1 MNNFLAIDIGN
12 THITVGVY
20 EGDRL
25 IVVFSINSK
34 AEYSENEYYHIFEEN
49 FCKNNCLSL
58 NFIGCGISSV
68 VPELT
73 NKVES
78 AVEKLLNIDTRIIH
92 SGLKLNFNNKYKEPL
107 KLGID
112 RICSVSASI
121 DKYGHSLIIGD
132 FGTATTIEVVNKNF
146 DYLGGII
153 MPGLKTMVDSLHIKT
168 SQLPEVDLSFPE
180 SIIGDSTDSCI
191 KSGVLYG
198 SLFVFETF
206 IKKIQEELGYK
217 CKIIVTGG
225 FSNLISL
232 KTEMIDIIDKYLVLD
247 GIKII
252 YQNNF
257 I

>member
-1 MNNFLAIDIGN
+1 MKNFLAIDIGN

-20 EGDRL
+20 NGDRL
-25 IVVFSINSK
+25 ILVFSINSK
-34 AEYSENEYYHIFEEN
+34 AEYSEVEYYNIFEEN

-73 NKVES
+73 SKVKS
-78 AVEKLLNIDTRIIH
+78 AVERFLRIEARVIH
-92 SGLKLNFNNKYKEPL
+92 SYLKLNFNNKYKEPL

-112 RICSVSASI
+112 RICSVSAGVY
-121 DKYGHSLIIGD
+121 KYGHSLIIGD

-153 MPGLKTMVDSLHIKT
+153 MPGLKTMVKSLHDKT
-168 SQLPEVDLSFPE
+168 SQLPEVDLNFPE
-180 SIIGDSTDSCI
+180 SVIGNNTHSCI
-191 KSGVLYG
+191 KSGILYG
-198 SLFVFETF
+198 SLFMFETF
-206 IKKIQEELGYK
+206 IKKFQKELGYK

-225 FSNLISL
+225 FSDLISS
-232 KTEMIDIIDKYLVLD
+232 KTKMVDFIDKYLVLD
-247 GIKII
+247 GIRVI
-252 YQNNF
+252 YQDNF

>member
-1 MNNFLAIDIGN
+1 MKNFLAIDIGN

-20 EGDRL
+20 EGERL
-25 IVVFSINSK
+25 ILVFSVNSIL
-34 AEYSENEYYHIFEEN
+34 EYSENEYYLIFEEN
-49 FCKNNCLSL
+49 FNRYNFLSL
-58 NFIGCGISSV
+58 DFVGCGISSV

-73 NKVES
+73 NKVKR
-78 AVEKLLNIDTRIIH
+78 AVEKLLKIESKIIH
-92 SGLKLNFNNKYKEPL
+92 SGLKLNFNNKYKEPT

-112 RICSVSASI
+112 RICSVSAGVN
-121 DKYGHSLIIGD
+121 KYGHSLIIGD

-153 MPGLKTMVDSLHIKT
+153 MPGLKTMVDSLHTKT
-168 SQLPEVDLSFPE
+168 SQLPEVDINFPE
-180 SIIGDSTDSCI
+180 SIIGNSTDSCI

-206 IKKIQEELGYK
+206 IKKFQEELGYK

-232 KTEMIDIIDKYLVLD
+232 KTKKIDFIEKYLVLD
-247 GIKII
+247 GIRVI
-252 YQNNF
+252 YNYNF